1 MHISIYFN
9 TLWALTTRGF
19 KGGVPPLRG
28 KSNRYKK
35 ILENIFLIRKTHH
48 LLRGVTPL
56 RPIVVRNRVVHDNNV
71 AKPPLKPLY
80 KGIVILIL
88 ICSLIIPHQ
97 STATEKLIIK
107 LTSPK
112 NITQF
117 SQKLEKLGVTQVN
130 PINLPRK
137 KDLKNHMDLHQLRSQ
152 VGTIGQIN
160 HNQKAKAK
168 RKVNLKKTVN
178 LRKKKNLL
186 FIQIIIKA
194 LK

>member
-19 KGGVPPLRG
+19 KG
-28 KSNRYKK
+28 
-35 ILENIFLIRKTHH
+35 
-48 LLRGVTPL
+48 
-56 RPIVVRNRVVHDNNV
+56 
-71 AKPPLKPLY
+71 
-80 KGIVILIL
+80 IVILIL
-88 ICSLIIPHQ
+88 ICSLILPHQ

-137 KDLKNHMDLHQLRSQ
+137 KDLKNAQFLLTPPPQSIVIELTANDDLDTVIQTL
-152 VGTIGQIN
+152 
-160 HNQKAKAK
+160 NQHDNIAY
-168 RKVNLKKTVN
+168 VEPIYPIT
-178 LRKKKNLL
+178 L
-186 FIQIIIKA
+186 FSTSESPSPPNDPLYNKQA
-194 LK
+194 YMARL